1 MVKDGRSAVAE
12 LMAAITALQIAE
24 NLLVDDIA
32 DFAASDR
39 SGGTTEQ
46 TTEDG
51 ASETTEQHAGRTS
64 DCTDGCA
71 GLSSGK
77 STASTGCGTTDGADS

>member
-32 DFAASDR
+32 DFAAGDR
-39 SGGTTEQ
+39 PGGTTKQTSEDGTSQ
-46 TTEDG
+46 TTK
-51 ASETTEQHAGRTS
+51 QHAGRTT

-71 GLSSGK
+71 SL
-77 STASTGCGTTDGADS
+77 STG